1 MNTMFVVTIRG
12 EAVFHECSLLCYI
25 TDTTDAT
32 LDAVRSYVASRCNLG
47 VYDFS
52 MIHGVLCAWTS
63 NKDVKVFI
71 EEVYKLD

>member
-1 MNTMFVVTIRG
+1 MFVVTIRG
-12 EAVFHECSLLCYI
+12 QAVFHECSLLRYI

-47 VYDFS
+47 VYNFR
-52 MIHGVLCAWTS
+52 MQHGVLCALTS

>member
-1 MNTMFVVTIRG
+1 MNTIFVVTIRG
-12 EAVFHECSLLCYI
+12 RAVFHECSLLCYI

-32 LDAVRSYVASRCNLG
+32 LDAVKSYTASHCNLE

-52 MIHGVLCAWTS
+52 MKHGVLCAWTS

-71 EEVYKLD
+71 EEVYKLA

>member
-12 EAVFHECSLLCYI
+12 EAVFHECSLLCYL
-25 TDTTDAT
+25 TDTADET
-32 LDAVRSYVASRCNLG
+32 LDAVRSYIASRCNLE

-52 MIHGVLCAWTS
+52 IKNGVLCAWTS
-63 NKDVKVFI
+63 NNDVKVFI